1 MKVVV
6 KVVFRDKNNFSRMFN
21 PGEVVDFEEERA
33 QNIIALGLG
42 EAVKE
47 PPVEKPKAEKP
58 VVEKPA
64 EEEVKTEA
72 PAPKPKAP
80 RKKKTE

>member
-47 PPVEKPKAEKP
+47 AAPKAEAP
-58 VVEKPA
+58 VEAA
-64 EEEVKTEA
+64 EGEPK

-80 RKKKTE
+80 RKKKSE